1 MNPILVFALDHVL
14 TLKFLDGYRSYAA
27 GAFLML
33 GGLATFAHE
42 FATGTF
48 DSDTTQKAFAAVTGG
63 LAIIGAAGKADRI
76 TNALKATNGK

>member
-1 MNPILVFALDHVL
+1 MNPLVVFAIDHVL
-14 TLKFLDGYRSYAA
+14 KLKFLDGYRTYAA

-48 DSDTTQKAFAAVTGG
+48 DSDTTQKAFASVVGG
-63 LAIIGAAGKADRI
+63 LAIIGAAGKADKI
-76 TNALKATNGK
+76 TAATKGK